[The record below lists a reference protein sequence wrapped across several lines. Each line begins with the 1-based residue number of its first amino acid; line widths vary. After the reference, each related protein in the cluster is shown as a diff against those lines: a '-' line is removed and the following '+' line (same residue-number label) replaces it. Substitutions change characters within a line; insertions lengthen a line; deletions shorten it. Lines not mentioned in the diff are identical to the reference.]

1 MDSGVRRWLLRGA
14 SVLLAAFAVYSVV
27 ALTLTVAL
35 DRATHF
41 RVVAQ
46 VLGTVLVL
54 AVAVLAAWL
63 AVRAWRRA
71 KSN

>member
-1 MDSGVRRWLLRGA
+1 MDSEVRRWLFRGA
-14 SVLLAAFAVYSVV
+14 SVLLAAFAAYSVV
-27 ALTLTVAL
+27 AVTLTIAL
-35 DRATHF
+35 DRARHF

-46 VLGTVLVL
+46 VLGTILVL
-54 AVAVLAAWL
+54 TVAALAAWL